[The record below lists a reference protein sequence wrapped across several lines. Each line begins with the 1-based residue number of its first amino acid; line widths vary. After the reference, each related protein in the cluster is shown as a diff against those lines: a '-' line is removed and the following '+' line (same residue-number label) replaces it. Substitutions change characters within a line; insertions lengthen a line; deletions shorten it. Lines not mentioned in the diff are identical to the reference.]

1 MAIKEGIVV
10 EVKATAGD
18 SHLGGEDFDNR
29 MVSHFVQE
37 FKRRHGK
44 DISGDMRALRR
55 LRIACELA
63 KRALSSTVQTTM
75 EIDSL
80 YWGMDFYTTVT
91 RARFNKLND
100 DLFAKC
106 TELVERCL
114 RDAGMDTS
122 SVHDVV
128 LVGGSTRIPK
138 VQQLLQDLFFDGEEL
153 CRSIDPDESAA
164 YGAATL
170 AAILSGEDDTKVQ
183 VQVRDVTPLSLG
195 LATAGGGGTTS
206 MLIPRNTTIPT
217 KKEHVFTTF
226 SNYQPRIRSRC
237 TRASAPGGQ
246 GRGQ

>member
-1 MAIKEGIVV
+1 
-10 EVKATAGD
+10 
-18 SHLGGEDFDNR
+18 
-29 MVSHFVQE
+29 
-37 FKRRHGK
+37 
-44 DISGDMRALRR
+44 MRALRR

-138 VQQLLQDLFFDGEEL
+138 VQQLLQDLFSSTA
-153 CRSIDPDESAA
+153 RSSA
-164 YGAATL
+164 G
-170 AAILSGEDDTKVQ
+170 
-183 VQVRDVTPLSLG
+183 
-195 LATAGGGGTTS
+195 
-206 MLIPRNTTIPT
+206 
-217 KKEHVFTTF
+217 
-226 SNYQPRIRSRC
+226 
-237 TRASAPGGQ
+237 ASAQTSP
-246 GRGQ
+246 RRTAPLRWLPS